1 MLTALAA
8 RTQQFN
14 FIQLSVEDGLPQTQV
29 FDICADN
36 QGYLW
41 FGTAGGAAKYDGKTF
56 TRTEELYE
64 NSQSFVFSIK
74 RHHGFVWLASK
85 NSITRIR
92 QKNAMQFDLT
102 FLTGDYSISDITFS
116 KGSIWVAVQY
126 VGIYEIPL
134 SNDEIQL
141 EKATLHEPVKNL
153 KSRVVFADA
162 NDRIWVGGKGF
173 LGYYENEIWKP
184 YLAINND
191 NISDIDEDIYGTLWI
206 STYQNG
212 VFAVKDSTITNYSTA
227 DGLASNLIR
236 TLFIDKDNKVWVT
249 SKNGVSYISDTRIK
263 TFNQKNGLDND
274 NIKVVGQDIE
284 GNIWLGTDGSG
295 AYRFTGESM
304 VYFSKEDGLSSNY
317 IMSITDGIDN
327 KNDSIDV
334 WLSTYGGGITHL
346 TDTKTEVFT
355 TENSIIPNNT
365 VWSTHKDRNNNIWF
379 GSSYGLIKR
388 SHNKFEVFIDEDWLP
403 SNKILA
409 IHETPK
415 GEIYFGSSRG
425 LAKYKNGTFS
435 AIRPRDTTITLM
447 NIRTIEEINENLW
460 LGTSYGIIVYHP
472 KINTFTNWDFNT
484 KIEGLNV
491 YAIEETP
498 FGVFIGTE
506 KGLFKYKDDNL
517 LKIELSN
524 SFSANYI
531 NFITFEKEGYLWVG
545 TNFGI
550 FEIDLKEY
558 EQNPK
563 KAIQHFSPSNGLKSS
578 ETNLNAAFVDNNKR
592 VWMGTGDGLLLF
604 ERNKKIVSKKIA
616 VPEIEIEDV
625 QLYLKPTNWKKYA
638 DTINPYTKLPR
649 SLNLNFKKNYLSF
662 FFKAI
667 SITNPDELRYKIKL
681 EGFDEE
687 WSPELKQTNFS
698 YTNLPYGNYSFLVKA
713 STDGMNWSQPASFD
727 FTINIPYYLTWWFI
741 TLFILAALLI
751 LFFFI
756 KYLQNVEKRKRAT
769 QQILYKNRLLA
780 LEQQTLNSSMNRHF
794 IFNALN
800 SIQYYIN
807 SSDRKSANKYLTSF
821 AKLIRKNLD
830 SSSSGNSLVSL
841 SEEVERL
848 ELYISLEHMRF
859 QNKFGYEIKIE
870 PNIDTENIQVPP
882 MFLQPF
888 VENSI
893 WHGIL
898 PMEKPGKISVRVYT
912 NSKGQLQIDIEDNG
926 IGIEESKKNKGTH
939 SHQSKGMLITS
950 GRIDVLRKVTNQ
962 HFVINGPFE
971 LIEEG
976 KTIGTKVEIIREK

>member
-1 MLTALAA
+1 MSVRA
-8 RTQQFN
+8 QQFN

-64 NSQSFVFSIK
+64 NSESFVFSIK
-74 RHHGFVWLASK
+74 RHHGYVWLASK
-85 NSITRIR
+85 SSITRIR
-92 QKNAMQFDLT
+92 QKSAKQFDLT
-102 FLTGDYSISDITFS
+102 DLTGDYSIADITFS
-116 KGSIWVAVQY
+116 NGHIWVAVQY
-126 VGIYEIPL
+126 IGIYEIPL
-134 SNDEIQL
+134 NNDELILDQ
-141 EKATLHEPVKNL
+141 AVLHEPEKEL
-153 KSRVVFADA
+153 KARVVFADSK
-162 NDRIWVGGKGF
+162 DRIWVGGKGY
-173 LGYYENEIWKP
+173 LGYYENGKWTPFKE
-184 YLAINND
+184 INND
-191 NISDIDEDIYGTLWI
+191 NISDIDEDIFGTLWI
-206 STYQNG
+206 STYQDG
-212 VFAVKDSTITNYSTA
+212 VFAIKDSTITNYTVS
-227 DGLASNLIR
+227 DGLASDLIR

-249 SKNGVSYISDTRIK
+249 SKNGVSYISGNKIK

-304 VYFSKEDGLSSNY
+304 VYFTKEDGLSSNY
-317 IMSITDGIDN
+317 IMSITDGENN

-346 TDTKTEVFT
+346 KDNSTEVFT

-365 VWSTHKDRNNNIWF
+365 VWSTMKDHNNNIWF

-388 SHNKFEVFIDEDWLP
+388 TNNKFEVYVDKEWLP

-409 IHETPK
+409 IHETK
-415 GEIYFGSSRG
+415 DNVIYFGTSRG
-425 LAKYKNGTFS
+425 LTKYKNGTFS
-435 AIRPRDTTITLM
+435 VIHPQDTAITLM
-447 NIRTIEEINENLW
+447 NIRTIAETGNQLL
-460 LGTSYGIIVYHP
+460 LGTSEGVILFD
-472 KINTFTNWDFNT
+472 KATDKFFNWEYNPE
-484 KIEGLNV
+484 IEGLNV
-491 YAIEETP
+491 YAIQPTDY
-498 FGVFIGTE
+498 GIFIGTE
-506 KGLFKYKDDNL
+506 KGLFRLYDSEFKKVQ
-517 LKIELSN
+517 LSN
-524 SFSANYI
+524 SFSSNYI
-531 NFITFEKEGYLWVG
+531 NFITYEKEGFLWVG

-550 FEIDLKEY
+550 FEIDLKEFSLNN
-558 EQNPK
+558 QN
-563 KAIQHFSPSNGLKSS
+563 ALHHFSPSNGLKSS
-578 ETNLNAAFVDNNKR
+578 ETNLNAAFVDKNKR
-592 VWMGTGDGLLLF
+592 VWMGTGNGLLLF
-604 ERNKKIVSKKIA
+604 ERTKKIVSKKIA

-625 QLYLKPTNWKKYA
+625 QLYLKPTNWKNYS
-638 DTINPYTKLPR
+638 DSINPFTKLPKDLM
-649 SLNLNFKKNYLSF
+649 LNYKKNYLSF

-687 WSPELKQTNFS
+687 WSPELHQTNFS
-698 YTNLPYGNYSFLVKA
+698 YTNLPYGKFSFLVKA
-713 STDGMNWSQPASFD
+713 SSDGINWSPPANFD
-727 FTINIPYYLTWWFI
+727 FIIKIPYYLTWWFI
-741 TLFILAALLI
+741 AFCALAGALI
-751 LFFFI
+751 LFLFI
-756 KYLQNVEKRKRAT
+756 KYLQAAEKRKQAT
-769 QQILYKNRLLA
+769 QQIIYKNRLLA

-841 SEEVERL
+841 AEELERL

-859 QNKFGYEIKIE
+859 QNKFGYEINIE
-870 PNIDTENIQVPP
+870 PNIDTEEILVPP

-898 PMEKPGKISVRVYT
+898 PMDKPGKISIRIFT
-912 NSKGQLQIDIEDNG
+912 NSKGELQIDIEDNG
-926 IGIEESKKNKGTH
+926 IGIEESKKNKSDH

-962 HFVINGPFE
+962 HFVIKGPFE
-971 LIEEG
+971 KIENG
-976 KTIGTKVEIIREK
+976 KIVGTKVEIIREK